1 MVHNKKIF
9 KKEKRNASV
18 EISCMFP
25 TRLLKRDTY
34 ALKKILNVHDKNTQ
48 HTRNIRG
55 LPQPDKEHTK
65 KPTANI
71 ILNGERLNA
80 FPQYRKQN
88 KVVCSC
94 SFIQCYTEG
103 SSQGN

>member
-34 ALKKILNVHDKNTQ
+34 ALKKILNVHDKNTKQ
-48 HTRNIRG
+48 TRNRRKLLQSDKG
-55 LPQPDKEHTK
+55 HLQKTPQLT
-65 KPTANI
+65 
-71 ILNGERLNA
+71 
-80 FPQYRKQN
+80 
-88 KVVCSC
+88 S
-94 SFIQCYTEG
+94 
-103 SSQGN
+103 